1 MIQVEY
7 TYMYVLPTRQ
17 KCFKDS
23 MYVIL
28 LNSMSMASGKD
39 IDKVDTDTVETDMV
53 EYLSNLSKFDK
64 KSK

>member
-1 MIQVEY
+1 
-7 TYMYVLPTRQ
+7 
-17 KCFKDS
+17 